1 MKKYIPFF
9 LLLFIANFSS
19 AQSNRWQQKIKY
31 NIDVNVDVNTNII
44 TGKENI
50 EYWNNSPDTLK
61 RVFFHLYWNAFQP
74 NSSMDVRSQ
83 ELGKLATRQDKKGN
97 PILDWD
103 PRVKDTISK
112 LKPNEIGYQ
121 RVKKITLNGKE
132 LQTKVHET
140 VLEVILDKP
149 ILPKCKST
157 FVVDFEAQVPLQIR
171 RAGRDNKEGI
181 RYSMSQWYPK
191 MSEYDQ
197 NGWNPNP
204 YIAREFY
211 GVWGDYDVKITI
223 DKNYMVAATGVL
235 QNPNAIG
242 FGYST
247 PGLKPARSTG
257 NTITWNFI
265 GNNIHDFV
273 FAADP
278 DYVHEWKQIR
288 KDLVVRIIYQP
299 KNAKE
304 DSAWKNVLWMA
315 EKVLP
320 FIEKKFGKYP
330 WPVYSFIQ
338 GGDGGM
344 EYPMATLMKDG
355 SLGTAIHEWMHS
367 WYQQLFGTNE
377 SLYPWMDE
385 GFAEF
390 AENQVTDYYLKNWAN
405 QSPYINDSIRA
416 ANNKALADEAIAVPK
431 IHSDSYK
438 AYYGLQKSPYEEPM
452 TTHADYY
459 NTNYAYSNAS
469 YRKGSVFLGQLGYIV
484 GEKLRDS
491 IMLAYYNQ
499 WKFKHPTPDDFI
511 RIAEK
516 VSGKELDWYK
526 EYWVNSTKAIDYTVS
541 NITEANGKLQVSLKR
556 VGKMPMPIDVV
567 LTFKD
572 GSKELHYIP
581 LNLMYGAKA
590 AEDATPRFV
599 HEEWRWT
606 HPEYTF
612 ETTRSLKDLKSVEID
627 PTGRMADVDRRVLI
641 IPD

>member
-1 MKKYIPFF
+1 MKNIILVFT
-9 LLLFIANFSS
+9 LLLIANISF
-19 AQSNRWQQKIKY
+19 AQSDRWQQKIKY

-74 NSSMDVRSQ
+74 NSSMDVRSG

-97 PILDWD
+97 PIRDWD
-103 PRVKDTISK
+103 PRVKDTIGK

-132 LQTKVHET
+132 LQTKVYET
-140 VLEVILDKP
+140 ILEVILDKP
-149 ILPKCKST
+149 ILPKSKST

-223 DKNYMVAATGVL
+223 DNRYLVGATGVL
-235 QNPNAIG
+235 QNAEAIG
-242 FGYST
+242 YGYST
-247 PGLKPARSTG
+247 PGLKSAPIKGKTL
-257 NTITWNFI
+257 TWNFV

-278 DYVHEWKQIR
+278 EYIHESKQIR

-304 DSAWKNVLWMA
+304 DSAWKNILWMA

-344 EYPMATLMKDG
+344 EYPMATLMKDA
-355 SLGTAIHEWMHS
+355 SMGTAIHEWMHS
-367 WYQQLFGTNE
+367 WYEQLFGTNE

-390 AENQVTDYYLKNWAN
+390 AENQVFDHYLRNWAK
-405 QSPYINDSIRA
+405 QSPYINDSIKRVYDT
-416 ANNKALADEAIAVPK
+416 LLMDEAVAIPK

-438 AYYGLQKSPYEEPM
+438 YYYALQKSPYEEPM
-452 TTHADYY
+452 TTHADHY

-469 YRKGSVFLGQLGYIV
+469 YRKGSVFLVQLGYIV
-484 GEKLRDS
+484 GEKVRDS

-511 RIAEK
+511 RVAEK
-516 VSGKELDWYK
+516 VSGMELDWYK
-526 EYWVNSTKAIDYTVS
+526 EYWVNSTKSIDYTVS
-541 NITEANGKLQVSLKR
+541 NLNEINGKLQVTLKR

-581 LNLMYGAKA
+581 LNLMYGSKA
-590 AEDATPRFV
+590 AEDATTRFT
-599 HEEWRWT
+599 HEAWRWT

-612 ETTRSLKDLKSVEID
+612 ETSRSLKDLKSVEID
-627 PTGRMADVDRRVLI
+627 PSGRMADVDRRTLV

>member
-1 MKKYIPFF
+1 MKRVILI
-9 LLLFIANFSS
+9 LLLLLVTKSSFS
-19 AQSNRWQQKIKY
+19 QSDRWQQRIKY
-31 NIDVNVDVNTNII
+31 NINVNVDVNTNLLSGI
-44 TGKENI
+44 ENI

-61 RVFFHLYWNAFQP
+61 RVFFHMYWNAFQP
-74 NSSMDVRSQ
+74 NSSMDVRSR
-83 ELGKLATRQDKKGN
+83 ELGKQATRQDRKGN
-97 PILDWD
+97 SILDWD

-121 RVKKITLNGKE
+121 RVKKITLNGKT
-132 LQTKVHET
+132 LQTQEHET
-140 VLEVILDKP
+140 ILEVILDKP
-149 ILPKCKST
+149 ILPKSKST

-171 RAGRDNKEGI
+171 RAGRDNAQGI

-223 DKNYMVAATGVL
+223 DKNYMVGATGVL
-235 QNPNAIG
+235 QNPNSIG

-247 PGLKPARSTG
+247 PGLKPARLIG

-278 DYVHEWKQIR
+278 DYTHEWKQIR
-288 KDLVVRIIYQP
+288 KDLIVRIIYQAKTP
-299 KNAKE
+299 KE
-304 DSAWKNVLWMA
+304 DSAWKNILWMA

-355 SLGTAIHEWMHS
+355 SMGTAIHEWMHS

-377 SLYPWMDE
+377 SLYSWMDE

-390 AENQVTDYYLKNWAN
+390 AENQVVDYYRKNWAN

-416 ANNKALADEAIAVPK
+416 ANNKALADEALAIPK
-431 IHSDSYK
+431 IQSGSYK
-438 AYYGLQKSPYEEPM
+438 AYYTLQKSPYEEPL
-452 TTHADYY
+452 TTHADHY
-459 NTNYAYSNAS
+459 NTNFAYSNAS
-469 YRKGSVFLGQLGYIV
+469 YRKGSVFLVQLGYIV
-484 GEKLRDS
+484 GDKVRDS
-491 IMLAYYNQ
+491 IMLNYYNQ

-511 RIAEK
+511 RLAER
-516 VSGKELDWYK
+516 VSGMELDWYK
-526 EYWVNSTKAIDYTVS
+526 EYWVNSTKSIDYS
-541 NITEANGKLQVSLKR
+541 IGDIKEANGKLQVTIKR
-556 VGKMPMPIDVV
+556 GGKMPMPVDVL

-572 GSKELHYIP
+572 GTKELHYIP
-581 LNLMYGAKA
+581 LNLMYGAKS

-606 HPEYTF
+606 HPEYIF
-612 ETTRSLKDLKSVEID
+612 ETSRSLKDLKSVEID
-627 PTGRMADVDRRVLI
+627 PSGRMADVDRRPLI